1 MDAPKRPE
9 QGLPR
14 HEANASLTARSR
26 RAVLSRELPAYERVV
41 LFGGVYNN
49 YLALEALLDRCR
61 ELGVDAIFCLG
72 DIGGFGPFPD
82 RSFPFLQNGSIQT
95 IAGNYDISL
104 AEGLEDCGCGYT
116 DPRDNH
122 FAQISY
128 DYTFQNTSAVHK
140 KWLGGLPRSLRFRL
154 GDRIVQL
161 CHGSPRRVN
170 EFLWESA
177 SPDHL
182 LEGFLEDA
190 GAAVMCCTHTGVK
203 WHRKL
208 PGGSDFIN
216 AGVIGRPEN
225 DGLTQVW
232 FTLLEFAQQNLKCHF
247 LPLEYDH
254 SSLAADM
261 RQAGLP
267 EEFVETI
274 LTGWWTT
281 CLEILPA
288 KERMRGRY

>member
-1 MDAPKRPE
+1 MK
-9 QGLPR
+9 LPTYQR
-14 HEANASLTARSR
+14 V
-26 RAVLSRELPAYERVV
+26 AV
-41 LFGGVYNN
+41 FGGVYSN
-49 YLALEALLDRCR
+49 YLALEALLDRCS
-61 ELGVDAIFCLG
+61 ELEVDAIFCLG
-72 DIGGFGPFPD
+72 DIGGFGPFPN
-82 RSFPFLQNGSIQT
+82 RSFPFLQNKSIQT
-95 IAGNYDISL
+95 IAGNYDISV
-104 AEGLEDCGCGYT
+104 AAGLEDCGCGYT

-140 KWLGGLPRSLRFRL
+140 KWLGELPHILRFRL

-182 LEGFLEDA
+182 LEGFLARA
-190 GAAVMCCTHTGVK
+190 GADVVCSAHTGVK

-208 PGGSDFIN
+208 PGGGDFIN
-216 AGVIGRPEN
+216 VGVIGRPEN
-225 DGLTQVW
+225 DGHTHVW
-232 FTLLEFAQQNLKCHF
+232 FTLLEAHQRNLTCHF
-247 LPLEYDH
+247 VPLEYDH
-254 SSLAADM
+254 SSLAAEM
-261 RQAGLP
+261 RREGLP

-274 LTGWWTT
+274 LRGWWTT
-281 CLEILPA
+281 CLEIMPA